1 MMCPS
6 GSKTSTRINNK
17 GGFYSVNNTRHAQEY
32 YCPSG
37 TYSSEGNSARSSSE
51 CTTCP
56 SGSYCKDGTA
66 TPVTCPMNAYCPA
79 GSSIFTDCPMNFM
92 NLNTGSSSV
101 SSCAACPANN
111 MCPGGANSIQ
121 CPAGTSGSWTSYN
134 SGNDTGS
141 MLCKPVKAGQY
152 TD

>member
-1 MMCPS
+1 MCPS

-51 CTTCP
+51 CTMCP
-56 SGSYCKDGTA
+56 SGSYCKDGTP
-66 TPVTCPMNAYCPA
+66 TPVTCPVNAYCPA

-101 SSCAACPANN
+101 SSCTSCPANN

-121 CPAGTSGSWTSYN
+121 CPAGTSGSWTS
-134 SGNDTGS
+134 
-141 MLCKPVKAGQY
+141 
-152 TD
+152 